1 MSIIKYPTL
10 VSNGNETINYIK
22 YKIIYNLKVFIS
34 LNAFKSFKIA
44 N

>member
-10 VSNGNETINYIK
+10 VTNGNETINYIK
-22 YKIIYNLKVFIS
+22 YKIMYILKAFIS